1 MLFSALI
8 GIVGIG
14 LEISQAMSLSLKKSK
29 RAKRKDN
36 GTKVQP
42 GTCNIRLHVATV
54 SSAFRRTKRCK
65 YSDALRVLLY
75 TINSTVLLPSQ
86 ASTLLRLVCRR
97 VASRYPAPGFGSA
110 IQSPCAPYRL
120 RHGILAIS
128 GSGSITRCYDTRTY
142 NVDTREQQEKR
153 SGQCRGNS
161 SRFFR
166 RSRCKF
172 NGRQVGA
179 TATSYL
185 DI

>member
-1 MLFSALI
+1 MERKYNRGPVISGFTWRPLVVPSVAPNTASTPMLYEYFSTPSI
-8 GIVGIG
+8 
-14 LEISQAMSLSLKKSK
+14 
-29 RAKRKDN
+29 
-36 GTKVQP
+36 QP
-42 GTCNIRLHVATV
+42 Y
-54 SSAFRRTKRCK
+54 F
-65 YSDALRVLLY
+65 Y
-75 TINSTVLLPSQ
+75 Q

-120 RHGILAIS
+120 RHGVLAIS

-142 NVDTREQQEKR
+142 NIDTREQQEKR

-185 DI
+185 DMYSRGNKLLGD